1 MMMGEKFLAVLVVAM
16 VAPIGH
22 SFSFTLS
29 ATDLVTKRYHTSS
42 TYRSNTGSF
51 ENKVSSPS
59 ALGMATWSNGQ
70 AIKEYQDFLSTGR
83 SELQKEDDGPSVIVQ
98 SSKPSN
104 VLALT
109 DAIIGLGQGDDIV
122 LNPSDTLPDTLG
134 DRSSYPIYIALP
146 PYELKEFIQNLNDEW
161 KARAEDFVFF
171 SGGKVC
177 GVVEPVL
184 REFGM
189 CRDSM
194 TQVVVGFSTPAPGTG
209 LGGATKKP
217 EDLSCM
223 IGHDTRGEEKWAG
236 ESQSCGKWNAA
247 VASRLDD
254 NGIRCRTVFYR
265 EWRRAMWERAVFDCV
280 FNIVGCVREEKTDIA
295 DVAMF
300 YELEA
305 SDMMWELVNNL
316 RGGLAVTL
324 IYGFEDRLF
333 SIAEMRGKD
342 DICEL
347 PVEMFDYSQNVF
359 PGTNLMLK
367 EYQNYAKDRC
377 GLLQGVDVPP
387 VPSQIDELPSK
398 VRTGN
403 LRADGV
409 I

>member
-1 MMMGEKFLAVLVVAM
+1 MKFLAFLLVAM
-16 VAPIGH
+16 TIGQ
-22 SFSFTLS
+22 SFTFTLPETRS
-29 ATDLVTKRYHTSS
+29 VTKRDHTSS
-42 TYRSNTGSF
+42 RSNTGSF
-51 ENKVSSPS
+51 EKKVSSPS

-70 AIKEYQDFLSTGR
+70 AIKEYQDFLSTGK
-83 SELQKEDDGPSVIVQ
+83 SELEKEEDGPSVIVQ
-98 SSKPSN
+98 SSNPNN
-104 VLALT
+104 VLSLT
-109 DAIIGLGQGDDIV
+109 DAIIGLGEGNDLV
-122 LNPSDTLPDTLG
+122 LNPSDTLPVTLG

-161 KARAEDFVFF
+161 KSRAEDFVFF
-171 SGGKVC
+171 SGGKIC

-194 TQVVVGFSTPAPGTG
+194 TQVVVGFSMPLPGTG
-209 LGGATKKP
+209 LGGTTKKP

-223 IGHDTRGEEKWAG
+223 IGNDAQGEEKWAG
-236 ESQSCGKWNAA
+236 ETQTCGKWNAA
-247 VASRLDD
+247 VASRLHE
-254 NGIRCRTVFYR
+254 NGIRCKTVFYR

-280 FNIVGCVREEKTDIA
+280 FNVVGSVREEKTDHA

-305 SDMMWELVNNL
+305 SDLMWELANNL

-347 PVEMFDYSQNVF
+347 PDVMFDYSQNIF
-359 PGTNLMLK
+359 PGQCRMLK
-367 EYQNYAKDRC
+367 EYLNYAKDQC
-377 GLLQGVDVPP
+377 GLLQSVNVPP
-387 VPSQIDELPSK
+387 VPTQLDGLPPK
-398 VRTGN
+398 TRQGN